1 MPAERRR
8 PYALPQLSVNPALAH
23 AVAAFWR
30 TRRLAARLRTRADVA
45 AWQRRRL
52 RRFLTGM
59 VGRVPFY
66 AGLAAREL
74 GDLPLMDKAA
84 VAAAFERLNVAG
96 VTFEEARR
104 ALDRGEERVR
114 GLIVGQSTGTSGNR
128 GVYLLSEAERFTW
141 LGTIAAKTLPG
152 VPWARHRVAFVLPT
166 FGLLY
171 ASASESGR
179 FSVRFF
185 DVGLGIERWRDALRA
200 YAPDTLVA
208 APKILRALA
217 EGGGLHPSA
226 VFSGA
231 EVLDPIDRATIE
243 AGFGVIVR
251 EIYMATEGLFGVAC
265 ARGVLHLAEDIVAF
279 EWGSVPGSGA
289 LAVPIVTD
297 FTRST
302 QIVARYRMNDL
313 LRLSDAPCAC
323 GSPLQAVASVEG
335 RADDVFLLGG
345 GAQRDLVTVTPDVI
359 RNAVV
364 DADRRILDFRV
375 VQTGPRRVE
384 LSLARELAGDAAAAA
399 AANLAAALAK
409 AGAGPVDVELRPG
422 IEIPTDRKLRRVR
435 RAWQP
440 GERAGTGPRTE

>member
-208 APKILRALA
+208 RPKSCGRSRRAEAFIRAPFSRAPK
-217 EGGGLHPSA
+217 S
-226 VFSGA
+226 S
-231 EVLDPIDRATIE
+231 
-243 AGFGVIVR
+243 
-251 EIYMATEGLFGVAC
+251 
-265 ARGVLHLAEDIVAF
+265 
-279 EWGSVPGSGA
+279 
-289 LAVPIVTD
+289 
-297 FTRST
+297 TRS
-302 QIVARYRMNDL
+302 IARRSK
-313 LRLSDAPCAC
+313 R
-323 GSPLQAVASVEG
+323 ASE
-335 RADDVFLLGG
+335 
-345 GAQRDLVTVTPDVI
+345 
-359 RNAVV
+359 
-364 DADRRILDFRV
+364 
-375 VQTGPRRVE
+375 
-384 LSLARELAGDAAAAA
+384 
-399 AANLAAALAK
+399 
-409 AGAGPVDVELRPG
+409 
-422 IEIPTDRKLRRVR
+422 
-435 RAWQP
+435 
-440 GERAGTGPRTE
+440 